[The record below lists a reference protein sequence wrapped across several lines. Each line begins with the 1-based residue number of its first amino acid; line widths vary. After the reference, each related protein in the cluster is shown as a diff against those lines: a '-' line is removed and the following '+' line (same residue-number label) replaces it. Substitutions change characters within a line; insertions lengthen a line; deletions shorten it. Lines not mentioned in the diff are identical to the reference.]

1 MAKRII
7 MAGVLGGV
15 AMYVWTSLA
24 HVVLPFGSIGV
35 SSVSKNEE
43 SLLASMH
50 ASLGETHG
58 FYAFPSGGDTTDAA
72 ALQQYAQKVA
82 NGPSGLLVYHPSGGQ
97 ALSTSQ
103 LVTEFLVE
111 LIQAFLV
118 VILLSQTR
126 LDSFGSRVG
135 FVTLAGVLAALATN
149 VSYWNWYGFPSSYT
163 VSYIFIQIVGFAV
176 VGIVAAFLMRSPV
189 RMTAA
194 VPA

>member
-1 MAKRII
+1 MAKRVI
-7 MAGVLGGV
+7 MAGVLGGI

-24 HVVLPFGSIGV
+24 HVVLPLGAIGV
-35 SSVSKNEE
+35 STISKNEE

-50 ASLGETHG
+50 ATLGETHG
-58 FYAFPSGGDTTDAA
+58 FYAFPNVGDATDAA

-97 ALSTSQ
+97 ALAPSQ
-103 LVTEFLVE
+103 LITEFLIE
-111 LIQAFLV
+111 LIQALLV
-118 VILLSQTR
+118 VVLLAQTR
-126 LDSFGSRVG
+126 LETFGSRVG

-149 VSYWNWYGFPSSYT
+149 VSYWNWYGFPASYT
-163 VSYIFIQIVGFAV
+163 VSYIFIQIAGFAV
-176 VGIVAAFLMRSPV
+176 VGVVAGILMRSPV